1 MSGAL
6 TSLLPAQYGPAAF
19 PAQKDCGLRSQAPLI
34 ECMSNDAREGQNREG
49 QDRGERDREGEPAG
63 DDSFEARLRRAR
75 ERRRADAGF
84 EPRPPGGTDASGIAR
99 GFRLSSE
106 LVGAVLLGGAIG
118 WLLDRWLGISPW
130 GMIVF
135 LLLGFAAGVLN
146 VMRAA
151 GIVPPQTMHPPP
163 QD

>member
-1 MSGAL
+1 M
-6 TSLLPAQYGPAAF
+6 
-19 PAQKDCGLRSQAPLI
+19 R
-34 ECMSNDAREGQNREG
+34 NDARE
-49 QDRGERDREGEPAG
+49 DRDEPA
-63 DDSFEARLRRAR
+63 DETFEARLRRAR
-75 ERRRADAGF
+75 ERRQHADAPS
-84 EPRPPGGTDASGIAR
+84 EERPIAGTDASALAR

-151 GIVPPQTMHPPP
+151 GVIPTRTMPPASGE
-163 QD
+163 

>member
-1 MSGAL
+1 MTRARGKIAGNEIARG
-6 TSLLPAQYGPAAF
+6 SLLGTTA
-19 PAQKDCGLRSQAPLI
+19 S
-34 ECMSNDAREGQNREG
+34 
-49 QDRGERDREGEPAG
+49 
-63 DDSFEARLRRAR
+63 RRACGGH
-75 ERRRADAGF
+75 ASG
-84 EPRPPGGTDASGIAR
+84 GGTDASALAR

-151 GIVPPQTMHPPP
+151 GIVPPQTMHPPS